1 MLVIREA
8 SFQISREIALQGEVA
23 HNATHPGAAKP
34 SVLFANLCYVGRA
47 GAGVCIPHCRG
58 LPLVVRPRLRLAP
71 GFTAI
76 LLVFTCQYDAVVF
89 LGPSLLV
96 GPLGVAI
103 GACFHAFSPGVTET
117 RRCLEWDFRW
127 SGTPAVLAA
136 TVALPRAIRSAV
148 IMLWRQL
155 ASARAAPLASC
166 ACLAPSESGAPTGF
180 RLWVPFSTSSAVCSS
195 DLAVL

>member
-71 GFTAI
+71 GFRVI

-117 RRCLEWDFRW
+117 RRCLEWDFQILGEVMAYSRCP
-127 SGTPAVLAA
+127 GRHRGVAQGHPFGRHHVVEAVGVSEGSSPGLLCLFG
-136 TVALPRAIRSAV
+136 ALGVRGAHRLSALGAIQHE
-148 IMLWRQL
+148 L
-155 ASARAAPLASC
+155 SC
-166 ACLAPSESGAPTGF
+166 
-180 RLWVPFSTSSAVCSS
+180 V
-195 DLAVL
+195 